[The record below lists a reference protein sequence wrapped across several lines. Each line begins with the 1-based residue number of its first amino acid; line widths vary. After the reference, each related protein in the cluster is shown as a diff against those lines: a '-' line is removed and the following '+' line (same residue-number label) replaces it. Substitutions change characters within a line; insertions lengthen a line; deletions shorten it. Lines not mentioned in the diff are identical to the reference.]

1 VSRVPPNWILL
12 LLLSASFTLATV
24 VQPRL
29 APSDQQAD
37 SGGVLKVLLGDSRRL
52 LADQLLEQAD
62 ISFHSGFYPSIFD
75 ERRPP
80 KDTAHMT
87 SKAGSPEAEAHEEKM
102 NFMGPPR
109 DVLERFGRN
118 FLITEHTHLEGGNER
133 EILPWLRISAELD
146 PHRVDTYT
154 VASYWLRNLGK
165 VAEAEQF
172 LREGI
177 RNNPQSYELWYE
189 LGLLYYDNR
198 HDPFRARNAWQLAMR
213 YWQQSEPNKP
223 DPDRIGWEKIVV
235 RLANLEENEG
245 NLQRAIDYLKMV
257 MEHSPSPE
265 ALRQRISELE
275 ERAASNRSTNAA
287 SAQR

>member
-1 VSRVPPNWILL
+1 
-12 LLLSASFTLATV
+12 
-24 VQPRL
+24 
-29 APSDQQAD
+29 
-37 SGGVLKVLLGDSRRL
+37 VLKVLLGDSRRL
-52 LADQLLEQAD
+52 LADQFLEQAD
-62 ISFHSGFYPSIFD
+62 VSFHSGFYPSIFD

-87 SKAGSPEAEAHEEKM
+87 SKEGSPEAEAHEEKM

-109 DVLERFGRN
+109 DVIERFGRN
-118 FLITEHTHLEGGNER
+118 FLITEHTHLEGGKER
-133 EILPWLRISAELD
+133 EILPWLRISADLD

-189 LGLLYYDNR
+189 LGLLYDDNR

-213 YWQQSEPNKP
+213 YWQQSEPSKT

-257 MEHSPSPE
+257 VEHSPSPE

-275 ERAASNRSTNAA
+275 QRAASSASTNA
-287 SAQR
+287 SNAQR

>member
-1 VSRVPPNWILL
+1 VSRVSPNWILL
-12 LLLSASFTLATV
+12 LLLSASFTLATL

-29 APSDQQAD
+29 APLDQQAG

-52 LADQLLEQAD
+52 LADQFLEQAD
-62 ISFHSGFYPSIFD
+62 VSFHSGFYPSIFD

-87 SKAGSPEAEAHEEKM
+87 SKEGSPEAEAHEEKM
-102 NFMGPPR
+102 NFMGAPR

-118 FLITEHTHLEGGNER
+118 FLITAHTHLEGGNER

-154 VASYWLRNLGK
+154 VASYWLRNLDK

-223 DPDRIGWEKIVV
+223 DPDRIGCEKIVV

-257 MEHSPSPE
+257 VEHSPSPE

-275 ERAASNRSTNAA
+275 QRAASNRSTNAA